1 METPNVE
8 IFKNEKYLS
17 IDNDISCVH
26 IRKVTKTI
34 LGSHAWYPREVGVT
48 NKKLGKCKKF
58 WQI

>member
-34 LGSHAWYPREVGVT
+34 LGSHA
-48 NKKLGKCKKF
+48 
-58 WQI
+58 